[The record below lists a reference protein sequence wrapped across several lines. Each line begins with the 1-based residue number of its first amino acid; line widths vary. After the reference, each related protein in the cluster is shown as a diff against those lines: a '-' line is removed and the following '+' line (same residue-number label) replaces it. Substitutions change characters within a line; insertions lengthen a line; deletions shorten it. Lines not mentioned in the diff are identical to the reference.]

1 MTGKDVLPDKEL
13 LEKAATMKRFEY
25 SYIGKKLK
33 PQTDIT
39 KEQCQGLDIAFIS
52 NKGNKNVNESLIK
65 KEKPKVKK
73 FFFRKFFLVGMLLH
87 FAPTSK
93 ND

>member
-13 LEKAATMKRFEY
+13 LEKAATMKIFEY
-25 SYIGKKLK
+25 SSIGKKLK

-39 KEQCQGLDIAFIS
+39 KEQGQGLDIVFIS
-52 NKGNKNVNESLIK
+52 NKGNKNVSESLIK
-65 KEKPKVKK
+65 KEEPKVKK
-73 FFFRKFFLVGMLLH
+73 FFFRIIVLVGMLLH
-87 FAPTSK
+87 FTHTSK